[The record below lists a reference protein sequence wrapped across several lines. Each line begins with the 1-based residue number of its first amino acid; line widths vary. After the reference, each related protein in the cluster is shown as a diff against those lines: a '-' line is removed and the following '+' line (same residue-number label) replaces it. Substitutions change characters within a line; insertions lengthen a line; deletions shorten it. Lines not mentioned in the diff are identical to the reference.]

1 MVAILARVRWCL
13 IIVFICISLII
24 RDVEY
29 LFICL
34 LSIYIDHI
42 AFVFEIV

>member
-1 MVAILARVRWCL
+1 MVAILTSVRWFL

-29 LFICL
+29 LFMCL
-34 LSIYIDHI
+34 LSIYIDYV
-42 AFVFEIV
+42 AFVFAFV